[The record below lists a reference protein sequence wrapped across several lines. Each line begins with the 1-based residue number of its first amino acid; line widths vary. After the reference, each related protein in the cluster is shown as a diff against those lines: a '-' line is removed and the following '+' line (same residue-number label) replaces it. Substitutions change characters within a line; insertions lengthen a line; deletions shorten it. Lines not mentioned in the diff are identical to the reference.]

1 MDTDL
6 NASLGMLNS
15 TIQNASNVYL
25 TAKSKKEDRKFAERM
40 YNKQVQDNRRN
51 WELAN
56 EYNLPSAQVQRLKD
70 ANLNPYLMYGNGAS
84 GLVSQSVQSASP
96 SVSYSRAPQFD
107 TQVAFGNAL
116 LRAQIANLNA
126 QTEKIQTESDLNR
139 SRTSGQDISNYIQGK
154 SKDFYVKLASM
165 APDKN
170 QAEIDQIKSAAN
182 LNESSAATSIVSR
195 NLMQAQAEQL
205 GALVRNLDANTA
217 LTKEQKKYVS
227 YNAFTARMNAE
238 TNRLEYKLN
247 ASLLPY
253 QMSLMQAQLNLTN
266 QQAGLVFKS
275 IGKVAAETNG
285 VITDNAIKKLQET
298 WRNTYGFSDGLV
310 QGLIN
315 YFDWISATPVQKHS
329 GSKSDQYT
337 KK

>member
-51 WELAN
+51 WELVN

-70 ANLNPYLMYGNGAS
+70 ANLNPYLMYGSGAS

-170 QAEIDQIKSAAN
+170 QAEIDNLKSASN
-182 LNESSAATSIVSR
+182 LNESSAATQVVTR
-195 NLMQAQAEQL
+195 NLMQKQAEQI
-205 GALVRNLDANTA
+205 GALIRNLDANTA
-217 LTKEQKKYVS
+217 LVNEQKKYVS
-227 YNAFTARMNAE
+227 YNAVTARMDAE
-238 TNRLEYKLN
+238 TNRLNYKIDL
-247 ASLLPY
+247 ALLPY
-253 QMSLMQAQLNLTN
+253 RIQQIQSEMNLNDKQCGLIFQSIAKLSAERDGILTDNDLKALQLKW
-266 QQAGLVFKS
+266 AREFGLSNDAVSGVFKLLLWRFF
-275 IGKVAAETNG
+275 
-285 VITDNAIKKLQET
+285 KLDE
-298 WRNTYGFSDGLV
+298 YD
-310 QGLIN
+310 
-315 YFDWISATPVQKHS
+315 
-329 GSKSDQYT
+329 SK
-337 KK
+337 